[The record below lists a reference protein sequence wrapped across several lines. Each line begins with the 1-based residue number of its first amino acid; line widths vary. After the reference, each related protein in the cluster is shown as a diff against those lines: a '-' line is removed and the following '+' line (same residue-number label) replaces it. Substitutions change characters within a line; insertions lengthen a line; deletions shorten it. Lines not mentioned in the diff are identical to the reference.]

1 MNEYSLEGK
10 QVASTYNLIDHDQ
23 NPGLGMFGSLH
34 VSEYR
39 AAKSLIQAC
48 VEGAVEACRLDVD
61 LLRMEDEDVGL
72 GAFCNLV
79 QMTQNGRLDS
89 VVSGVD
95 DQ

>member
-1 MNEYSLEGK
+1 MNEYCQEGK
-10 QVASTYNLIDHDQ
+10 RVASTYDLVNHDQ
-23 NPGLGMFGSLH
+23 NSGLGMFGSLH

-39 AAKSLIQAC
+39 AAKSLIEAC
-48 VEGAVEACRLDVD
+48 VQCAVEACGLDVD
-61 LLRMEDEDVGL
+61 LLRMEDEDVGF

-79 QMTQNGRLDS
+79 QMAQNGRLDS